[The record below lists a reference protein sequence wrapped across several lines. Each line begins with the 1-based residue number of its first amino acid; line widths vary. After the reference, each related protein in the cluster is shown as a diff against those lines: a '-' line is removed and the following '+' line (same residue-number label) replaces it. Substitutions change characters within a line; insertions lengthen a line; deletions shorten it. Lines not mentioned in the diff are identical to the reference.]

1 MKSIYIVLTLC
12 CLTSFLTSNAQ
23 SASGKMVESFN
34 PSTVRNVYEIVKHV
48 PLGEAKQIALA
59 KLIEKEDVF
68 FAKCLKDDQV
78 ISNRNKNILSAMRK
92 ENLQNVLSKKE
103 IDQYYRGISDSE
115 AEAMAIEVR
124 EKTKIQLG
132 TSYQEGKFIFAS
144 FYKICLESKVAELK
158 YSDKPKQLDS
168 ALIKIKE
175 DELKVLLD
183 KSGLSVDDNF
193 VAKRVWTF
201 KPNTPL
207 R

>member
-144 FYKICLESKVAELK
+144 FYKIFLESKVAELK